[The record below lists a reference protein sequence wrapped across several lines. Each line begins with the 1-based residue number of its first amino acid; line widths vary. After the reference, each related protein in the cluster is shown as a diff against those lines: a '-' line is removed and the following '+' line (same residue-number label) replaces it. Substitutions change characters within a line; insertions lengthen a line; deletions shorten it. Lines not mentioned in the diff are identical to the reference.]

1 MSSKYSC
8 FPFIVILFALFVM
21 ATLGTRSTDPITKT
35 DLVLN
40 TVVTITLYDS
50 DDTELL
56 EECFALCHSYETI
69 FSRTDSKSELY
80 QLNETF
86 DTQSNEAIPLS
97 DELYEGIA
105 AAFSFASISN
115 DAFTPTIE
123 PISSLWDFT
132 NPNSI
137 PPAEDL
143 IVSQLSFVDSH
154 LFVLD
159 NQSILATQQGVGIDL
174 GGIAKGYIADQL
186 QTFLIEKGVTSAM
199 IDLGGN
205 LVCIGSKPD
214 GSPFQVGIQDPSG
227 LKNEALLTVSLTD
240 TSVATCGIYERNF
253 TYEDVTYHHILNPST
268 GYPYENNLASVTI
281 ITPSATN
288 ADGLS
293 TTCYALG
300 LDAGLKLLASY
311 PNTYGIFIDKD
322 GSITYSE
329 GWERNSFMV
338 E

>member
-1 MSSKYSC
+1 MSSKYGFFSVITILL
-8 FPFIVILFALFVM
+8 FLFIMI
-21 ATLGTRSTDPITKT
+21 TLGTRSKEPITKT
-35 DLVLN
+35 DLILN

-50 DDTELL
+50 DDIELL
-56 EECFALCHSYETI
+56 EECFALCRSYETV
-69 FSRTDSKSELY
+69 FSRTNSESELY

-86 DTQSNEAIPLS
+86 DLQSDEAIPLS
-97 DELYEGIA
+97 NELYEGIL
-105 AAFSFASISN
+105 AAFSFAKISN
-115 DAFTPTIE
+115 NAFTPAIE
-123 PISSLWDFT
+123 PVSSLWDFT
-132 NPNSI
+132 NPNSV
-137 PPAEDL
+137 PPTEDL
-143 IVSQLSFVDSH
+143 ISSQLSFVDSH
-154 LFVLD
+154 LFTLD

-186 QTFLIEKGVTSAM
+186 KTFLIEKGVTSAM

-214 GSPFQVGIQDPSG
+214 GDPFQVGIQDPSG
-227 LKNEALLTVSLTD
+227 LKNEAILTVSLTD

-253 TYEDVTYHHILNPST
+253 TYEGVTYHHILNPNT

-281 ITPSATN
+281 ITPYATN

-300 LDAGLKLLASY
+300 LDAGLKLITSY

-329 GWERNSFMV
+329 GFDTSTLMAE
-338 E
+338 